1 MANLTLKQV
10 PDALYQRLKERAAA
24 HRRSINNE
32 AIVCL
37 EQLLEPQPVDP
48 RTRLEEIR
56 ALRRDASKVFL
67 TDEALRR
74 AQDEGRP

>member
-10 PDALYQRLKERAAA
+10 PDALYRRLKERAAA
-24 HRRSINNE
+24 HRRSLNSE

-37 EQLLEPQPVDP
+37 EQVLEPQLVDP
-48 RTRLEEIR
+48 RSRLEEIR
-56 ALRRDASKVFL
+56 ALRREASKVHL

-74 AQDEGRP
+74 AKDEGRP